1 MCVVQH
7 FGQLHVQAGFTAM
20 RSSCGLSLGLA
31 CPGETDACA
40 LSYAGGPSQL
50 WSASVM
56 SSRGGGIWGRCSL
69 QGRAFTPDVVGR
81 AGWEGEGIV

>member
-20 RSSCGLSLGLA
+20 RSSCGQSLGLA

-50 WSASVM
+50 WHTSKMVFLSLKKDYRDVEASKIFEYQLA
-56 SSRGGGIWGRCSL
+56 S
-69 QGRAFTPDVVGR
+69 
-81 AGWEGEGIV
+81 EGLM